1 MFLEIENLTFSY
13 PGAQENVVDLPTFK
27 VAQGEIMGIIGKS
40 GSGKS
45 TLLRLIAGLE
55 TPKSGQFSLAG
66 KIIFSDKI
74 TLPPEKRKVGMI
86 FQDYGLFP
94 HLTVEEN
101 ISFGIHHW
109 SKEAKNKR
117 VDEMLGLVQMTSFKK
132 RYPYELSGGQ
142 QQRIAIARTLAPKPI
157 LLLMDEPFSNLDAQL
172 KSEIREEV
180 RQILKHEKIT
190 TLFVS
195 NDPADIEALCDKTRD
210 YVNK

>member
-1 MFLEIENLTFSY
+1 MFLKIENLTFSY
-13 PGAQENVVDLPTFK
+13 SGAKENIVDLPSFK
-27 VAQGEIMGIIGKS
+27 VDQGDIMGIIGKS

-45 TLLRLIAGLE
+45 TLLRLIAGLD
-55 TPKSGQFSLAG
+55 TPKSGKISLDRQ
-66 KIIFSDKI
+66 IIFSDKI
-74 TLPPEKRKVGMI
+74 NLPPEKRKIGMI

-109 SKEAKNKR
+109 SKEERKKR
-117 VDEMLGLVQMTSFKK
+117 IDEMLGLIQMTSFKK

-172 KSEIREEV
+172 KRDIREEV
-180 RQILKHEKIT
+180 HQILKHEKTT

-195 NDPADIEALCDKTRD
+195 HDPADIEALCDQTND
-210 YVNK
+210 SFNN

>member
-13 PGAQENVVDLPTFK
+13 PGVQENVVDLPTFK

-109 SKEAKNKR
+109 SKEARNKR
-117 VDEMLGLVQMTSFKK
+117 VDEMLGLIQMTSFKK

-195 NDPADIEALCDKTRD
+195 HDPADIEALCDQTND
-210 YVNK
+210 YFNN

>member
-195 NDPADIEALCDKTRD
+195 NDPADIEALCDQTND
-210 YVNK
+210 YFNN